1 MNGNSSPSIGSPPTT
16 SGTDSMMNTAVSI
29 VTQQLA
35 NSTLTP
41 PPSDFLANGPTLFS
55 FETIKSLLF
64 HQPITRI
71 VVVLTVLQSLLGLG
85 GKFPEHCSAPS
96 HTLYGGEYLELFI
109 SPFVVPLTPTLLKS
123 AHQTLGIA
131 VMLAISNLISFGL
144 FEERLTTV
152 FRGNRTRRSNTSINH
167 NSTRIFRNL
176 VLVIVVLVMG
186 LRQFLGFIFNRSL
199 GWAFPSLFFSD
210 SVIECNLGL
219 APFLFALLVIQA
231 FLPDDSDP
239 RISSPSTTSTS
250 IFAFRRIYIQ
260 IILCLFNVIPK
271 AIVWW
276 AGSGLTVG
284 FVVSLGV
291 AYQRKM
297 GQWGGKVR
305 ITMYKKHSQSEDAI
319 VGLGISD
326 GQDISMTSMTNY
338 SQATSDD
345 SDSDSD
351 GRLSLESTAASSP
364 VLPTTNFSTVPGYMK
379 ERTMSY
385 IVWRLGGYVLP
396 MIAILFFILVATRQ
410 LHHYKPNVS
419 DDVLNN
425 AIEPTTPF
433 LLTLVIMTAPRR
445 DGMGFIKPTLS
456 SYLAAFPDVDDPAH
470 PLYSRIQIIVYTHVT
485 NHPKFDEAE
494 EFFET
499 DPKARKHV
507 KWIREDGAEKSQRK
521 HLISAIRKIGTS
533 EDSVYLGIME
543 DDFPFCE
550 GGFQSMLNT
559 IYEADRQVKDHCGIF
574 ITTGGS
580 GLIFKRS
587 VALTASF
594 VLEQDE
600 LAKKRGMVVAAPDQ
614 ALQNCML
621 GQHDYCSG
629 CAGTMV
635 ISKTLLQ
642 GHLGYNASTSG
653 GEYGPKDFQCGW
665 RHPFHGDPD
674 THVL

>member
-1 MNGNSSPSIGSPPTT
+1 MNIVVSIG
-16 SGTDSMMNTAVSI
+16 
-29 VTQQLA
+29 TQQST

-41 PPSDFLANGPTLFS
+41 PPSDFSANSPTLFS
-55 FETIKSLLF
+55 LETITSLLF

-96 HTLYGGEYLELFI
+96 HILYGGEYLGLLI
-109 SPFVVPLTPTLLKS
+109 SPFVVPLAPTLLKS

-131 VMLAISNLISFGL
+131 VMLGISNLISFGL

-152 FRGNRTRRSNTSINH
+152 FRGNRTRRSNASINR

-186 LRQFLGFIFNRSL
+186 LRQLLGFIFNRSL

-239 RISSPSTTSTS
+239 WTSSPSSPSTS
-250 IFAFRRIYIQ
+250 IFAFRRIYVQ

-271 AIVWW
+271 AISWW
-276 AGSGLTVG
+276 AGSGLIVG

-291 AYQRKM
+291 AYQRRM
-297 GQWGGKVR
+297 GRWGGKVR
-305 ITMYKKHSQSEDAI
+305 ITMYEKHSSYKDAAQEDDWQDQGAL
-319 VGLGISD
+319 VGLGITDS
-326 GQDISMTSMTNY
+326 QDFSMASMTNNN
-338 SQATSDD
+338 SKETSED

-351 GRLSLESTAASSP
+351 GRLSLESTATSSP
-364 VLPTTNFSTVPGYMK
+364 VLSTTNFSTVPGYMK
-379 ERTMSY
+379 ERTTSY
-385 IVWRLGGYVLP
+385 IVRRLGGYVLP
-396 MIAILFFILVATRQ
+396 MIAILFFILVVTNQ
-410 LHHYKPNVS
+410 LHNYKPNVP

-445 DGMGFIKPTLS
+445 DGMAFIKPTLS
-456 SYLAAFPDVDDPAH
+456 SYLAAFPDVDEPDH
-470 PLYSRIQIIVYTHVT
+470 PLYSRIQVIVYTHVT
-485 NHPKFDEAE
+485 NHPRFDEAE

-507 KWIREDGAEKSQRK
+507 KWVREDGAEKSQRK

-550 GGFQSMLNT
+550 GGFQTMLNT
-559 IYEADRQVKDHCGIF
+559 IYEADRQVKDHCGVF

-600 LAKKRGMVVAAPDQ
+600 LAKQRGMAVPAPDQ

-621 GQHDYCSG
+621 GDHDYCSS

-642 GHLGYNASTSG
+642 GHLGHNASTSG
-653 GEYGPKDFQCGW
+653 GDYSPKDFQCGW
-665 RHPFHGDPD
+665 RHPFHGDP
-674 THVL
+674 HVRVL